1 MEKLIIISN
10 IYKHDFFFE
19 KLFIIRFVNVET
31 DPGLRYLERTRRL
44 GQVSWVGLERHSCW
58 MEHVESN

>member
-44 GQVSWVGLERHSCW
+44 GQVSWVGLERHSC
-58 MEHVESN
+58 